1 MLAGLGAHLTTV
13 LGSVP
18 AGHLAALEQL
28 RAIAYREAST
38 MAYADAFRTIMLAF
52 LITTPLVL
60 LLRKVGPAKV
70 PAGQGH

>member
-1 MLAGLGAHLTTV
+1 V

-28 RAIAYREAST
+28 HDIAYREAAT

-60 LLRKVGPAKV
+60 LLRKVDPPKAPATD
-70 PAGQGH
+70 GH